1 LVLHGRSP
9 LIRPRVHGAAVG
21 RLITG
26 SCGRIFDTAA
36 RANEVGAL
44 DLSDLRRRGILFIV
58 SAPSGA
64 GKTTISGRALRG
76 IAGLEMSISCTT
88 RAPRAGEVDGRDYTF
103 LDRAE
108 FEGRRARG
116 AFAESAEVHGF
127 LYGTPRAPIES
138 ALAEGRD
145 MLLDI
150 DVQGARQMKARY
162 ADEAVAVFVLPPSEA
177 ELERR
182 LRARGTDPDE
192 VIRRRLERARA
203 EMEEYRSY
211 DYYLVNHD
219 VDETVGSLASIVAA
233 ERVRVSRLRGS

>member
-1 LVLHGRSP
+1 V
-9 LIRPRVHGAAVG
+9 
-21 RLITG
+21 
-26 SCGRIFDTAA
+26 
-36 RANEVGAL
+36 
-44 DLSDLRRRGILFIV
+44 DLSSLRRRGILFIV

-64 GKTTISGRALRG
+64 GKTTISGRALREV
-76 IAGLEMSISCTT
+76 AGLEMSVSCTT

-103 LDRAE
+103 LDRPE

-116 AFAESAEVHGF
+116 EFAESAEVHGF
-127 LYGTPRAPIES
+127 LYGTPRGPIET

-182 LRARGTDPDE
+182 LRARGTDPE
-192 VIRRRLERARA
+192 AVIRRRLERARA

-211 DYYLVNHD
+211 DYYLINRDLDASVK
-219 VDETVGSLASIVAA
+219 SLASIVAA
-233 ERVRVSRLRGS
+233 ERVRISRLSG